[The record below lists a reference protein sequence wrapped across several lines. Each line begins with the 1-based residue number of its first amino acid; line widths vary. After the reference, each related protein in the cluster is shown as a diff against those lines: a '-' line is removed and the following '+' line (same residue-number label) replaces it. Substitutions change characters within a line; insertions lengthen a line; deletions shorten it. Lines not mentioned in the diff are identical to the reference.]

1 MFMRL
6 VAKLGIELFRPGML
20 VVVDFVLVIAV
31 LDGNMD
37 ELLLIRVL
45 IPDPDVGVFISPVFP
60 P

>member
-1 MFMRL
+1 MFMKL
-6 VAKLGIELFRPGML
+6 VAKLGIELFRPVML
-20 VVVDFVLVIAV
+20 VVVDFVLVIAI
-31 LDGNMD
+31 LDGNID

>member
-1 MFMRL
+1 MKL
-6 VAKLGIELFRPGML
+6 VAKLGIELFRPEML

-31 LDGNMD
+31 LDGNKD
-37 ELLLIRVL
+37 ELLLIREV